1 MPREPSHQPDLP
13 GRRHAP
19 AKSAAPSIIPLER
32 ADPGW
37 LFLIAGLALAA
48 ATVLIP
54 AQQDLADVRW
64 LRDRAVL
71 IEQHRQHRLNNYAR
85 YIAAAERGDETVVL
99 QLVESQLGMR
109 PANRAPLLIE
119 PWNEWGGGEPAMV
132 FAALEPPTIVEPERP
147 QQESRLGRWSTDE
160 RTRLWMLGGAG
171 LLVLI
176 GLMPPGRRTLVE

>member
-1 MPREPSHQPDLP
+1 MDYRSDD
-13 GRRHAP
+13 AP
-19 AKSAAPSIIPLER
+19 AATPAPSIIPLER

-48 ATVLIP
+48 ATLLIP
-54 AQQDLADVRW
+54 SQQDLDEVRW

-71 IEQHRQHRLNNYAR
+71 IEQQRQYRLNNYAR

-109 PANRAPLLIE
+109 PINRAPLFIE
-119 PWNEWGGGEPAMV
+119 HWEDWAGGEPAMV
-132 FAALEPPTIVEPERP
+132 FAALEPPPIVEPDRP
-147 QQESRLGRWSTDE
+147 LQQSRLGRWTTDE
-160 RTRLWMLGGAG
+160 RTRLWLLGGAG

-176 GLMPPGRRTLVE
+176 GLLPPGRRTLGE